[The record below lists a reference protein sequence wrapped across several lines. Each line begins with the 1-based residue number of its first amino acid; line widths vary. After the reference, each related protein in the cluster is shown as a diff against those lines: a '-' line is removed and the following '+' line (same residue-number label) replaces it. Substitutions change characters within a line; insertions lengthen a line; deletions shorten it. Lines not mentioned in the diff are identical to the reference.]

1 MSHYVDLELNYTT
14 YVEIVDNLRECVNHK
29 ESYWEIEDIVH
40 LIDFLEEE
48 YESDR
53 NKQNRE
59 FAREREYRKIFA
71 EETVGDYDL
80 GMLVVKEMKKL
91 IGYEPFDDAEFQFRN
106 AMMVID
112 AIREEYD
119 IIKKSENE

>member
-1 MSHYVDLELNYTT
+1 MSSYVDLELNITT
-14 YVEIVDNLRECVNHK
+14 YTEILDNLRECVDHK

-80 GMLVVKEMKKL
+80 GMLVAKEMKKL
-91 IGYEPFDDAEFQFRN
+91 IGYEPFDDAEFQFKN

-119 IIKKSENE
+119 IVKKSVNK

>member
-1 MSHYVDLELNYTT
+1 MSSYVDLELNITT
-14 YVEIVDNLRECVNHK
+14 YTEILDNLRECVDHK

-80 GMLVVKEMKKL
+80 GMLVAKEMKKL
-91 IGYEPFDDAEFQFRN
+91 IGYEPFDDAEFQFKN